1 MSIRNNKIVKNAS
14 WIIIC
19 KVINALLG
27 LVVSMFTARYL
38 GPSNSGLINYAASLV
53 AFVSPIMLLGIN
65 EILVAEIV
73 SDPENAG
80 EILGSSI
87 IMCLFSA
94 ALCVTGIWA
103 FVRITSRTETETLYV
118 CLLYSLILFCQAA
131 ELIQYWFQAKLLSK
145 YSSIIG
151 LIAYVCISGYRVF
164 LLITQKSI
172 YWFAIA
178 NALDTII
185 IAIVLILLYNKL
197 ADQKLSFSFV
207 RCKKLFNSGKYYIIS
222 NLMLVVFAQTDRIML
237 KIMINDAANGFY
249 SAAVHCAN
257 VTAFA
262 FAAIVNSARPV
273 VFESKLISDEK
284 FERSIVRLY
293 SVIIYLSV
301 IQGVFTTIFAKILIH
316 VLYGDAYMA
325 SVQALQIIVWYTS
338 FSYIGGIRNIW
349 ILAEKKQRLIIWIN
363 LTGAIVNVVLNWIL
377 IPTMG
382 VNGAAIASLVTQGF
396 MNVILGFIIPGIRR
410 NNELIIQ
417 SLNPKVWIEIIKK

>member
-1 MSIRNNKIVKNAS
+1 
-14 WIIIC
+14 
-19 KVINALLG
+19 
-27 LVVSMFTARYL
+27 
-38 GPSNSGLINYAASLV
+38 
-53 AFVSPIMLLGIN
+53 
-65 EILVAEIV
+65 
-73 SDPENAG
+73 
-80 EILGSSI
+80 
-87 IMCLFSA
+87 
-94 ALCVTGIWA
+94 
-103 FVRITSRTETETLYV
+103 
-118 CLLYSLILFCQAA
+118 
-131 ELIQYWFQAKLLSK
+131 
-145 YSSIIG
+145 
-151 LIAYVCISGYRVF
+151 
-164 LLITQKSI
+164 
-172 YWFAIA
+172 
-178 NALDTII
+178 
-185 IAIVLILLYNKL
+185 
-197 ADQKLSFSFV
+197 
-207 RCKKLFNSGKYYIIS
+207 
-222 NLMLVVFAQTDRIML
+222 MLVVFAQTDRIML